1 MSTNRQPKGV
11 PAGGQFA
18 PDNHAEPEVT
28 LGFDRGD
35 RTPAAEMSPEHAR
48 VWIAGQA
55 LHHLSPV
62 IGWMH
67 LDAEDGKD
75 TTVHNDSF
83 HRRIGRLADDVA
95 ARFAAPAAAPASDT
109 PGPQLSK
116 EESAYRAV
124 REIRHHIAPVI
135 GELRRNAKKGVADE
149 DGRLLNDWR
158 ESSDRAAAAIA
169 EQFTAPAPVLDGFTA
184 AEVEDH
190 LAREQHERQCA
201 CDLPGD
207 VCRTESYGEHW
218 RHRLGVPD
226 VEGIFDAIQEMAA
239 ARAAKATAEESA

>member
-1 MSTNRQPKGV
+1 MTSNPNRVEKGI

-18 PDNHAEPEVT
+18 PGTHAEPDVR

-35 RTPAAEMSPEHAR
+35 TTPAAEMSPEHAR
-48 VWIAGQA
+48 EWIAGQA

-75 TTVHNDSF
+75 TTVHNESF
-83 HRRIGRLADDVA
+83 HRRIDRLADDVA
-95 ARFAAPAAAPASDT
+95 ERFAAPASAG
-109 PGPQLSK
+109 PGPSRENTEYL
-116 EESAYRAV
+116 AV
-124 REIRHHIAPVI
+124 REIRHHISPVI
-135 GELRRNAKKGVADE
+135 GELRRNAQKGIADT
-149 DGRLLNDWR
+149 DQRLFTEWR
-158 ESSDRAAAAIA
+158 ESADRAAAAIA
-169 EQFTAPAPVLDGFTA
+169 ERVTAPAPVLDGFTA

-201 CDLPGD
+201 CDLPND

-218 RHRLGVPD
+218 RHRMGVPD
-226 VEGIFDAIQEMAA
+226 IEGIFDTIQEMAA
-239 ARAAKATAEESA
+239 ARAAQATIEENA